1 MKKFALSLL
10 IAFSVFSFTAA
21 QVAEESRVMSAGSQ
35 TALTIILPGADT
47 KFADAEWKEFMKNYG
62 RVTRVKK
69 SNENWVE
76 GAQILDIG
84 GVNRLNVYSAS
95 ESVAEGAKMI
105 VWIDMGG
112 GFINSTTFPK
122 EYTEAVKFMQKFAH
136 QVKVDQIAID
146 LDSQQKALTKFESNL
161 SKLQRENESLHKII
175 EDANKRIAEAEVNI
189 VKNLQD
195 QELAQQE
202 IDAQKVTV
210 ETVQKKLD
218 EVKANKPN

>member
-10 IAFSVFSFTAA
+10 IAFSVFSFAAA